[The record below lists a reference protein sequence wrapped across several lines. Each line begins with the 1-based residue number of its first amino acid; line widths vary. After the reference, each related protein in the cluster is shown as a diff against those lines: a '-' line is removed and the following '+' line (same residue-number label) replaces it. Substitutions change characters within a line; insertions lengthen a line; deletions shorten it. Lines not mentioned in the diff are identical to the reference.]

1 MFDIWAFL
9 LQTLTSSGVALL
21 ILVIK
26 GMFRDKLPPK
36 WQFGIWGVLGVAMF
50 LPAGLG
56 GRYVLFNWPMIV
68 DALRLSTGDYSFT
81 KVLFPF
87 PVLTKAPE
95 SVWEWLFAIYVCG
108 VVLHLA
114 KYVLAYFRLRRV
126 LVRGKE
132 IDDSRMAM
140 ILTIA
145 AELKIPLC
153 KCVEVSGLPSAFVC
167 GFFSPVLVLP
177 SESELDEKIL
187 HHELLHLKN
196 RDTFWSILV
205 CLCKA
210 LHWCNPLLIYC
221 GNQVLNDLEAR
232 CDQLVLEMLEG
243 EERRDYGRI
252 LLSMANDQYARTPG
266 ATCINN
272 GGKAIRQR
280 IEAIAR
286 FKRYPAGMRLVSICA
301 AIVLM
306 MPVVVGVRA
315 VSLYETG
322 SISMLD
328 LASARTVY
336 CSTPAGAFDCYAK
349 AVLTGKDALRIMC
362 APESLQDDLTKVFGE
377 WEPEFPVDPII
388 QSGYYIYNM
397 AYTDDGYEGLLVLQ
411 LSTPPSEGKLLLG
424 YQPLRVAKEN
434 NRWVVTELDNF
445 QMVEVPAS
453 SIINWECWELPSLRY
468 VGRYEDFEIEMRVQ
482 TVYDVDNWVYSS
494 GFFGGSSSFD
504 LTPKPNAEFSQVA
517 ISQNKTITHLGTQE
531 QRDEI
536 THIGLGYEP
545 VMEGEEPPDK
555 TEIYKHQASSSSS
568 TDGSSWSNRTMD
580 PGWGPVLD
588 LLGGGSK
595 FPADIY
601 LEVLPEYY
609 FADLYIN
616 HQYITSLD
624 LVLQEGGP
632 Q

>member
-9 LQTLTSSGVALL
+9 LQTLTASGVALL

-36 WQFGIWGVLGVAMF
+36 WQFGIWGVLGIAML

-56 GRYVLFNWPMIV
+56 GRYVLLNWPMIV

-87 PVLTKAPE
+87 PVLAKAPE

-108 VVLHLA
+108 VLLHLA
-114 KYVLAYFRLRRV
+114 KYVLAYVRLRRV
-126 LVRGKE
+126 LVRGRE
-132 IDDSRMAM
+132 INDSRMAM

-145 AELKIPLC
+145 AELKVPLC

-167 GFFSPVLVLP
+167 GFYSPVLVLP

-196 RDTFWSILV
+196 RDTCWSILV

-221 GNQVLNDLEAR
+221 SNQVLNDLEAR
-232 CDQLVLEMLEG
+232 CDQMVLEMLEG

-336 CSTPAGAFDCYAK
+336 CRH
-349 AVLTGKDALRIMC
+349 LR
-362 APESLQDDLTKVFGE
+362 G
-377 WEPEFPVDPII
+377 
-388 QSGYYIYNM
+388 
-397 AYTDDGYEGLLVLQ
+397 
-411 LSTPPSEGKLLLG
+411 
-424 YQPLRVAKEN
+424 
-434 NRWVVTELDNF
+434 
-445 QMVEVPAS
+445 
-453 SIINWECWELPSLRY
+453 
-468 VGRYEDFEIEMRVQ
+468 
-482 TVYDVDNWVYSS
+482 
-494 GFFGGSSSFD
+494 
-504 LTPKPNAEFSQVA
+504 
-517 ISQNKTITHLGTQE
+517 
-531 QRDEI
+531 
-536 THIGLGYEP
+536 
-545 VMEGEEPPDK
+545 
-555 TEIYKHQASSSSS
+555 
-568 TDGSSWSNRTMD
+568 
-580 PGWGPVLD
+580 
-588 LLGGGSK
+588 
-595 FPADIY
+595 
-601 LEVLPEYY
+601 
-609 FADLYIN
+609 
-616 HQYITSLD
+616 
-624 LVLQEGGP
+624 
-632 Q
+632 

>member
-1 MFDIWAFL
+1 M
-9 LQTLTSSGVALL
+9 
-21 ILVIK
+21 
-26 GMFRDKLPPK
+26 
-36 WQFGIWGVLGVAMF
+36 
-50 LPAGLG
+50 
-56 GRYVLFNWPMIV
+56 
-68 DALRLSTGDYSFT
+68 
-81 KVLFPF
+81 
-87 PVLTKAPE
+87 
-95 SVWEWLFAIYVCG
+95 
-108 VVLHLA
+108 
-114 KYVLAYFRLRRV
+114 
-126 LVRGKE
+126 
-132 IDDSRMAM
+132 
-140 ILTIA
+140 
-145 AELKIPLC
+145 C
-153 KCVEVSGLPSAFVC
+153 KCVEVSGLSSAFVC
-167 GFFSPVLVLP
+167 GFYSPVLVLS

-187 HHELLHLKN
+187 RHELLHLKN
-196 RDTFWSILV
+196 RDTFWIILV
-205 CLCKA
+205 SLCKA

-232 CDQLVLEMLEG
+232 CDQIVLEMLEG

-322 SISMLD
+322 SITMLD

-336 CSTPAGAFDCYAK
+336 CTTPAGAFDCYAK
-349 AVLTGKDALRIMC
+349 AVLTGKDALRVMC
-362 APESLQDDLTKVFGE
+362 APESMQDDLAKVFGE
-377 WEPEFPVDPII
+377 WEPELPVDSII
-388 QSGYYIYNM
+388 QSGYYIYNIV
-397 AYTDDGYEGLLVLQ
+397 YTDDGYEGLLVLQ
-411 LSTPPSEGKLLLG
+411 LSTPPAKGKLLIG
-424 YQPLRVAKEN
+424 YQPLRVSKEN
-434 NRWVVTELDNF
+434 ARWVVAELDNF
-445 QMVEVPAS
+445 QTVEVPAS

-555 TEIYKHQASSSSS
+555 TEIYKHQASSISS

-580 PGWGPVLD
+580 SGWGPVLD

-595 FPADIY
+595 FPADMY
-601 LEVLPEYY
+601 LEELPEYY
-609 FADLYIN
+609 FSDLYIN